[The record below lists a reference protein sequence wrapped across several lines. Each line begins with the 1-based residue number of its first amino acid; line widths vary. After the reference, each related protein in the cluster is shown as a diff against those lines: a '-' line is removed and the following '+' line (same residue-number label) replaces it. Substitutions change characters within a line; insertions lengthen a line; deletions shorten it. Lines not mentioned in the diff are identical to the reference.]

1 MSHPGRMRIT
11 AGKQVQENLSPYLR
25 FEASTAFN
33 QAFDLVFSLTELRS
47 QGLSMIACLTPG

>member
-1 MSHPGRMRIT
+1 MRIT

-25 FEASTAFN
+25 FETSTAFN